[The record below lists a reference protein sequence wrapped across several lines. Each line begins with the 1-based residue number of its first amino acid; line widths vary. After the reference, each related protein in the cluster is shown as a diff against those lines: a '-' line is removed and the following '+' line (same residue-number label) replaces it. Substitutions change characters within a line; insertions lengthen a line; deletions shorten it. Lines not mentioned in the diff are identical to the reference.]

1 LRAGTQGPAHFDIFD
16 MGYQQFDIVDNF
28 DIFQNPDDLE
38 EVSED
43 ERMKIKALYKNK
55 SYPSC

>member
-1 LRAGTQGPAHFDIFD
+1 

>member
-1 LRAGTQGPAHFDIFD
+1 MEVIKLQNAQAGPPIFDIFE

-38 EVSED
+38 EVSDD
-43 ERMKIKALYKNK
+43 ERARLK
-55 SYPSC
+55 

>member
-1 LRAGTQGPAHFDIFD
+1 

-38 EVSED
+38 EVSEE
-43 ERMKIKALYKNK
+43 ERARLK
-55 SYPSC
+55 